1 MPPVACLY
9 VSPSGMRPPP
19 ISDIQRHPLAASL
32 IPFDQTV
39 MREAR
44 SLKALER
51 HGLVERGENMWL
63 PTARADEALARRRE
77 PWSHERLPWG
87 RILILGRRRFGRKG
101 ANTMRLF
108 DALRRP
114 KGDMSLQDAMDYLGL
129 TRKNIERLVRFEE
142 LSPASTDPLRFDKSE
157 LDDFNRRTEEQHE
170 AMKEFIHAGEDMH
183 LDEGRA

>member
-9 VSPSGMRPPP
+9 VSPSGMRPP

-63 PTARADEALARRRE
+63 PTARADEALARRRGNHA
-77 PWSHERLPWG
+77 PDAYD
-87 RILILGRRRFGRKG
+87 G
-101 ANTMRLF
+101 AWEHTSIT
-108 DALRRP
+108 
-114 KGDMSLQDAMDYLGL
+114 G
-129 TRKNIERLVRFEE
+129 T
-142 LSPASTDPLRFDKSE
+142 
-157 LDDFNRRTEEQHE
+157 
-170 AMKEFIHAGEDMH
+170 
-183 LDEGRA
+183 

>member
-1 MPPVACLY
+1 
-9 VSPSGMRPPP
+9 
-19 ISDIQRHPLAASL
+19 
-32 IPFDQTV
+32 
-39 MREAR
+39 
-44 SLKALER
+44 
-51 HGLVERGENMWL
+51 
-63 PTARADEALARRRE
+63 
-77 PWSHERLPWG
+77 
-87 RILILGRRRFGRKG
+87 
-101 ANTMRLF
+101 MRLF

-170 AMKEFIHAGEDMH
+170 AMKEFIRAGEDMH